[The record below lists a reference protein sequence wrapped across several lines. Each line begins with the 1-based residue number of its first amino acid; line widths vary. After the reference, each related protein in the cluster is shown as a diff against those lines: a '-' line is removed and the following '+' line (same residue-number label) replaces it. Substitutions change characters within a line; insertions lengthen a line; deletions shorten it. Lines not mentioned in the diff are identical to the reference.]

1 MARRT
6 SVSSVQIAREA
17 GVAQSTVSRVLNGGS
32 VAPDT
37 RRRVLEVLARH
48 DFQPNLAARSLVAA
62 RTGLVGVVI
71 RDLTNPFY
79 PIMVRAVE
87 RVLHEQGLR
96 LLLLSDVATPQE
108 SLAMLRRERVDGVVF
123 TSAVREDPLAWPV
136 SEHGIPV
143 VLCHRTIEG
152 FPGDQVEADNAG
164 AARLVADHLL
174 ELGHRRLGMLCGT
187 AQASTAEQRAAGF
200 RARLA
205 ERAPG
210 ASLVTVQGGYDY
222 ATSYAAVRELLAGSD
237 RPSAL
242 FCHNDVMAHAALNAA
257 AAEGVDVPG
266 GLSVV
271 GCDDVPTSSWE
282 RIALTTVRQPL
293 ARIAEVAA
301 RLLLERLADPDA
313 PLRHEVL
320 PVDLVLRSTTASCG
334 DPSGRSAAA
343 SAD

>member
-1 MARRT
+1 MARRPA
-6 SVSSVQIAREA
+6 VSSVQIAREA

-32 VAPDT
+32 VAPET

-48 DFQPNLAARSLVAA
+48 DYQPNSAARALVAA
-62 RTGLVGVVI
+62 RSGLVGVVV

-79 PIMVRAVE
+79 PVMVRAVE
-87 RVLHEQGLR
+87 RVLHERGLR
-96 LLLLSDVATPQE
+96 LLLLSDVTTAQE
-108 SLAMLRRERVDGVVF
+108 SLAVLRRERVDGVVF
-123 TSAVREDPLAWPV
+123 TSAVRDDPLAWPV

-143 VLCHRTIEG
+143 VLCHRTIAG
-152 FPGDQVEADNAG
+152 FPGDQVEADNVG
-164 AARLVADHLL
+164 AARLAADHLL
-174 ELGHRRLGMLCGT
+174 DLGHRRLGMLCGT

-200 RARLA
+200 RARVA

-210 ASLVTVQGGYDY
+210 AELVTVQGGYDY
-222 ATSYAAVRELLAGSD
+222 ATSHAAVRELLAGPG

-257 AAEGVDVPG
+257 TAEGVDVPG

-271 GCDDVPTSSWE
+271 GCDDAPASAWE

-293 ARIAEVAA
+293 SRIAEVAA
-301 RLLLERLADPDA
+301 RLLLERLEDPEA

-320 PVDLVLRSTTASCG
+320 PVELVRRSTTAPPEG
-334 DPSGRSAAA
+334 
-343 SAD
+343 

>member
-1 MARRT
+1 MARRP

-32 VAPDT
+32 VAPQT
-37 RRRVLEVLARH
+37 RRRVLEVLAKH

-87 RVLHEQGLR
+87 RVLHEEGLR
-96 LLLLSDVATPQE
+96 LLLLSDVATAQE

-123 TSAVREDPLAWPV
+123 TSALREDPLAWPV

-152 FPGDQVEADNAG
+152 FPGDQVEADNTTAG
-164 AARLVADHLL
+164 RLVADHLL
-174 ELGHRRLGMLCGT
+174 DLGHRRIAMVCGT
-187 AQASTAEQRAAGF
+187 ERASTAEQRGAGF

-205 ERAPG
+205 ERAPQVD
-210 ASLVTVQGGYDY
+210 LVEVQGDYDY
-222 ATSYAAVRELLAGSD
+222 ATSYAAVRELLAAPQP
-237 RPSAL
+237 PSAL

-266 GLSVV
+266 QLSVV
-271 GCDDVPTSSWE
+271 GCDDAPASAWE
-282 RIALTTVRQPL
+282 RIELTTVRQPL
-293 ARIAEVAA
+293 SRIAEVAA
-301 RLLLERLADPDA
+301 RLLLERLQDPES
-313 PLRHEVL
+313 PLSHEVL
-320 PVDLVLRSTTASCG
+320 PVELVLRATTA
-334 DPSGRSAAA
+334 PW
-343 SAD
+343 SADTAS